1 MTTTLIWL
9 LAILF
14 VLTGLFALA
23 CLPHNLRIRRVRKA
37 YQTLP
42 ADVIA
47 EVLAAIERLAAKGPA
62 VTLLRLG
69 EEIDCSGETLL
80 GSHVGG
86 IPYAEAGEKWPEVDD
101 DPGKFLLQV
110 RLDHPDLG
118 EPWQGRLIVAYLRF
132 DFQQAVRSF
141 AAPSSEKY
149 VAIES
154 PRPVNRCFALQPL
167 RFPAGVGERAG
178 TPLSPERLCA
188 ASPEIVDLLQP
199 HTADPAGLLTQILR
213 PNFYGYDL
221 ETSDVA
227 YVGGEPSFIQ
237 NPHEPV
243 CDECRQPLRF
253 LYQFGEIMPEL
264 KMADG
269 GVYYVY
275 GCDQHP
281 DRCQAFVDTF

>member
-9 LAILF
+9 LVIPLVLAGLF
-14 VLTGLFALA
+14 VLA

-37 YQTLP
+37 YQSLP
-42 ADVIA
+42 AEVIA
-47 EVLAAIERLAAKGPA
+47 EVLAAIERLAANGPA
-62 VTLLRLG
+62 VTWLRLG
-69 EEIDCSGETLL
+69 EEVDCSGETAL

-86 IPYAEAGEKWPEVDD
+86 IPYAEAGETWPEVGQE
-101 DPGKFLLQV
+101 PGKFLLQV
-110 RLDHPDLG
+110 RLDHPELG
-118 EPWQGRLIVAYLRF
+118 EPWQGRLIVAYLLF
-132 DFQQAVRSF
+132 DFEQAVRSF

-154 PRPVNRCFALQPL
+154 PRSANRCFTLQSL
-167 RFPAGVGERAG
+167 RFPAEVGEEAG

-199 HTADPAGLLTQILR
+199 YAADPAGLLTQILS

-237 NPHEPV
+237 NPHEPD
-243 CDECRQPLRF
+243 CEECRKPLRF
-253 LYQFGEIMPEL
+253 LFQFGEIMPDV